1 MVRRDIVLQK
11 CLKIFKISDTFP
23 TEVEYSCL
31 IKRDLHADAYQRH
44 KNITISK
51 LINGLAYKTTK
62 FSLMD
67 RMLGRL
73 KSGRINVYCKI
84 CLMRNTVLKIAEKME
99 LFEIQKRQLQ
109 YVIGQFSLFNSTQYR
124 PIQEQAQNHC
134 GNKSVSLQ

>member
-1 MVRRDIVLQK
+1 M
-11 CLKIFKISDTFP
+11 FKNLWNQRYVP

-31 IKRDLHADAYQRH
+31 IKRDLHAEVYQRH

-51 LINGLAYKTTK
+51 LINGLADKNTK

-67 RMLGRL
+67 RILGRL

-99 LFEIQKRQLQ
+99 LFESQKRQLQ
-109 YVIGQFSLFNSTQYR
+109 YVEGQFSLFNSTQYR
-124 PIQEQAQNHC
+124 PIQEPVQNHC